1 VSKPD
6 QEDGARI
13 VWLIGEVYRLSRR
26 WTEEVVRKEGIT
38 ATQLSILKRIEF
50 FPDMSRAELARA
62 SFITSQAAQV
72 AITTLEE
79 RGLVT
84 ARPAKNSR
92 AVRSQLT
99 AKGRKVL
106 KACHDA
112 TEPVLER
119 LVAPLGNKDR
129 KPLINLLTTILEE
142 HGLSPY
148 VPPFTEPRRRP
159 SSR

>member
-1 VSKPD
+1 VSKTD

-26 WTEEVVRKEGIT
+26 WTEEVVREEGIT

-84 ARPAKNSR
+84 ARPTKNSR

-106 KACHDA
+106 NACHDA
-112 TEPVLER
+112 TAPVLER
-119 LVAPLGNKDR
+119 IVAPLGNEDR
-129 KPLINLLTTILEE
+129 KPLIKLLTMILEGY
-142 HGLSPY
+142 GLSPY